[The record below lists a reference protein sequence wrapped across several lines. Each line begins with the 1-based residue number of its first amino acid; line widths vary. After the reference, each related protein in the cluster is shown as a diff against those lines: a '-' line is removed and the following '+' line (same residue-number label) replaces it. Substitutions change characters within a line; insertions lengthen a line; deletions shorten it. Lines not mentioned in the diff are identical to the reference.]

1 MLVANFITGTEV
13 PANTNIPLVAVK
25 NTNNRTQVNSA
36 NNTISFYKT
45 GLYDLNAILVVTDV
59 AAGNVTA
66 QLYRDGVAVPGATA
80 SATSAAT
87 TDLITLPLQDAFA
100 VINAMCGSLA
110 NVSIQCDV
118 AVTPTGGNVIVEF
131 ER

>member
-1 MLVANFITGTEV
+1 MLVANFITGTAV
-13 PANTNIPLVAVK
+13 PANTNVPLVAVK
-25 NTNNRTQVNSA
+25 NTNNRTRVNSA

-100 VINAMCGSLA
+100 VINEMCGSLA